1 MNYDGVK
8 LRHLRT
14 FIEVARQN
22 SISRAASILSVS
34 QPAVTRTI
42 NELEAL
48 LGEELLRRDGRG
60 IRLSLMG
67 EIFLHHAGASV
78 AALRRGTDAISQSA
92 KSLGVPVRVGALPT
106 VSARVMPKAVET
118 FIAANSGGRLSV
130 TTGDNNTLF
139 AQLRNGDLD
148 LVVGRLAA
156 PETMAGFKFEHLYSE
171 RVIFAVRAQHPL
183 LQSRELAYDRLADY
197 PILMPTRRSII
208 RPIVDRLLI
217 SLAIGDFPNQIETVS
232 DSFGRA
238 FLFRSDAIWIIS
250 EGVVANDLQDGRL
263 QRLPIDTSETLGA
276 VGLTT
281 LQDQE
286 PSLPLKILIEAIKQ
300 WATET

>member
-34 QPAVTRTI
+34 QPAVTRTV

-92 KSLGVPVRVGALPT
+92 KSVSVPVRVGALPT

-156 PETMAGFKFEHLYSE
+156 PEIMAGFKLEHLSPAKSCGLPRRLC
-171 RVIFAVRAQHPL
+171 RVAR
-183 LQSRELAYDRLADY
+183 Y
-197 PILMPTRRSII
+197 
-208 RPIVDRLLI
+208 
-217 SLAIGDFPNQIETVS
+217 
-232 DSFGRA
+232 
-238 FLFRSDAIWIIS
+238 
-250 EGVVANDLQDGRL
+250 
-263 QRLPIDTSETLGA
+263 
-276 VGLTT
+276 
-281 LQDQE
+281 
-286 PSLPLKILIEAIKQ
+286 
-300 WATET
+300 